1 MKDLRNLVIGV
12 LLGLLA
18 SGIIFITVSPPKGTP
33 IILTP
38 RPTESPLMVS
48 VQGEILQPGVYT
60 LYKDARLQDAIEKAG
75 GLTANANNL
84 SLNLAAPLKDG
95 DSIVIP
101 AISSSVD
108 HSISAEDNVVIRRT
122 NSLTGATTN
131 CININSATT
140 EELQTLPGIGPTRAD
155 AIIDYREKNG
165 SFYKLEDLMQVS
177 GIGDTT
183 FDTLKSLIETNAFSG
198 CK

>member
-12 LLGLLA
+12 FLGLLA
-18 SGIIFITVSPPKGTP
+18 SGIIFITVAPPKGTP
-33 IILTP
+33 ITLTP
-38 RPTESPLMVS
+38 RPTESPLTVS

-60 LYKDARLQDAIEKAG
+60 LYKGARLQDAIEKAG
-75 GLTANANNL
+75 GLTTHANNL

-101 AISSSVD
+101 ATT
-108 HSISAEDNVVIRRT
+108 SAENSIPGEDNLVIRRT
-122 NSLTGATTN
+122 NSLTGAITN
-131 CININSATT
+131 CININTATT

-155 AIIDYREKNG
+155 AIIDFRVKNG
-165 SFYKLEDLMQVS
+165 PFYKLEDLMLVS

-183 FDTLKSLIETNAFSG
+183 FDTLKFLIETDAFSG